1 MIYIKLFEDYSA
13 ITEEQILDCIK
24 DNGAIEINI
33 IEDYTG
39 STSGNWTPVS
49 VENDIVTVE
58 KEGKFYDV
66 KLKNIKKIVYG
77 KL

>member
-1 MIYIKLFEDYSA
+1 MIYIKLFEDYST

-24 DNGAIEINI
+24 NKGAIEINI
-33 IEDYTG
+33 IEDYIG
-39 STSGNWTPVS
+39 DTSGNWTPVS
-49 VENDIVTVE
+49 VDGDVVTVE
-58 KEGKFYDV
+58 KDGKFYDV